1 MKGFLMFHKQHF
13 VFALISLFSTC
24 LVYGQSAQITGR
36 VSDGSGA
43 SVTNAKILVVNTET
57 GIERT
62 ATTSA
67 DGYYTVPL
75 LARGNYTVR
84 AQMAGFKETS
94 RKNLTLDE
102 GQNLRLD
109 LGLEIGQVSE
119 KIEVSGA
126 TPLLE
131 TESPTLSTVITNQK
145 ILDLPTVGRNPLQFA
160 LLVPGVRTAGS
171 YGDLPVSAFGG
182 GRASIAGGAAG
193 VNNYM
198 VDGIAAENFTSG
210 SLQTPLSVDATE
222 EFRLIVRN
230 PSAEYGRTG
239 GGIINLISKS
249 GTNQFHGSAYEFLRN
264 KVLRAN
270 DFFANRAGRARQPL
284 TFNQW
289 GATFGGP
296 IRKDK
301 TFFFFN
307 WEEFKQRSLATT
319 IRSVPTALQREG
331 NFSGTLTGAGA
342 LVQIFDPLSTR
353 VDPNNAANRLRT
365 QFPGNIIPANRLSP
379 TARAVNAFYP
389 AANTT
394 GALNTNANN
403 FFGAASSPL
412 DKRVFG
418 LRLDQYISPTRRL
431 AGRYTWDKV
440 TQGVP
445 NFYGNEAEIQTSDL
459 PLQRHSAF
467 VSYTDSLRPNLLF
480 DVRAGLNFYNPKR
493 ETRSLGFDATK
504 LALPASLNGYMQVQS
519 FPRFDMS
526 DMTSVGADQGDTLV
540 QSNKAFSYTASL
552 TWIQGKHTF
561 KFGSDNRVYQ
571 LNNTQGAAGASFS
584 FNRGFTQGPNPNT
597 AGAAS
602 GFGFASFMLGTPSGG
617 QVGFGAPV
625 TETVKNFAIF
635 AQDEW
640 KLTPKLTLNLGLRW
654 EIENGITDRFGHI
667 SNFDPEVRS
676 SINNLTLRG
685 GLAFPGVNGLS
696 RGHRDVEKTN
706 YQPRVG
712 FAWQFVPK
720 TVLRGGYSI
729 TYLPTSGIYVG
740 MDRTGFS
747 LNTPLVSS
755 IDGGFT
761 PNETLANP
769 FPNGKLSPIGSSQG
783 ALSLLGQGISGNLR
797 NIKRGYSQQTG
808 LSIQRE
814 IFRGWLVEAGY
825 MGNRGVH
832 LPGRR
837 TYDYLP
843 LRFQSLGTQLQ
854 QLVDNPFFGTISP
867 NLALGQR
874 QVTRATL
881 LDQYPQFAGASGYAT
896 LADSTYHA
904 ATLRVEKR
912 FSQGLSLLL
921 AYTYSKLI
929 DNNLGDGGSNFS
941 ESGDNSIR
949 DWDNISIERSVSTN
963 DLPQRLVVSA
973 SYEIPLPGGAAKVVK
988 AIAGGW
994 QVNAISSFQSGN
1006 VISVTQNGTAFG
1018 SNRPDAVGD
1027 PSREN
1032 PTIDGWLN
1040 RAAFVNT
1047 AAFTVGNVGRNLPRT
1062 RTDGLNNIDFS
1073 LLKSFTVRER
1083 FKFQFRVES
1092 FNLTNTPTFG
1102 NPNGNIDAGA
1112 FGTITGLA
1120 ANSGP
1125 RNIQLGLKLYF

>member
-1 MKGFLMFHKQHF
+1 MLHHRT
-13 VFALISLFSTC
+13 LSLLPILLFSAS
-24 LVYGQSAQITGR
+24 LLQAQSAQITGR
-36 VSDGSGA
+36 VSDDSGA
-43 SVTNAKILVVNTET
+43 SVANVRMLVVNTET
-57 GIERT
+57 GVERT
-62 ATTSA
+62 ATTNS

-75 LARGNYTVR
+75 LARGNYMVR
-84 AQMAGFKETS
+84 AQMAGFKETA

-102 GQNLRLD
+102 GQTLRLD
-109 LGLEIGQVSE
+109 LGLEVGQVTE
-119 KIEVSGA
+119 KIEVSGV

-230 PSAEYGRTG
+230 PSAEFGRTG
-239 GGIINLISKS
+239 GGIINLISKA

-319 IRSVPTALQREG
+319 IRSVPTPQQREG
-331 NFSGTLTGAGA
+331 NFSQTLTTAGA
-342 LVQIFDPLSTR
+342 PVQIFDPYSTR
-353 VDPNNAANRLRT
+353 PDPDNPANRLRT
-365 QFPGNIIPANRLSP
+365 QFPGNIIPASQISP

-394 GALNTNANN
+394 GAANTNANN

-418 LRLDQYISPTRRL
+418 LRLDQYVSPTRRL

-440 TQGVP
+440 TQGIP

-467 VSYTDSLRPNLLF
+467 VSYTDSLRSNLLL

-493 ETRSLGFDATK
+493 ETRSLGFDVTK
-504 LALPASLNGYMQVQS
+504 LALPARLNGLMQVQS
-519 FPRFDMS
+519 FPRFDIA
-526 DMTSVGADQGDTLV
+526 DMTSIGADQGDTLV

-552 TWIQGKHTF
+552 TWIQGKHSF

-571 LNNTQGAAGASFS
+571 LNNTQGAAGSS
-584 FNRGFTQGPNPNT
+584 FNFGRGFTQGPNPNT
-597 AGAAS
+597 AGAAV
-602 GFGFASFMLGTPSGG
+602 GFGFASFMLGTPGGG
-617 QVGFGAPV
+617 QVGYGAPV
-625 TETVKNFAIF
+625 TETVKNFAVF
-635 AQDEW
+635 AQDDW

-667 SNFDPEVRS
+667 SNFDPNATSTVNGLS
-676 SINNLTLRG
+676 LRG
-685 GLAFPGVNGLS
+685 GLAFPGVNGLA
-696 RGHRDVEKTN
+696 RGHRDAERTN
-706 YQPRVG
+706 FQPRVG
-712 FAWQFVPK
+712 FAWQFLPK
-720 TVLRGGYSI
+720 TVLRGGYGI

-740 MDRTGFS
+740 MDRSGFS

-769 FPNGKLSPIGSSQG
+769 FPNGKLNPVGSSQG
-783 ALSLLGQGISGNLR
+783 ALTLLGQGITGNLR

-808 LSIQRE
+808 LSLQRE
-814 IFRGWLVEAGY
+814 VFRGWLVEVGY

-837 TYDYLP
+837 TFDYLP
-843 LRFQSLGTQLQ
+843 LRNQVLGTQLQ
-854 QLVDNPFFGTISP
+854 QLVDNPFFGAVAA
-867 NLALGQR
+867 NLPLGQR

-881 LDQYPQFAGASGYAT
+881 LDTYPQFAGASGYAT

-904 ATLRVEKR
+904 GTMRIEKR
-912 FSQGLSLLL
+912 FSQGLSLLV
-921 AYTYSKLI
+921 AYTFSKLI

-941 ESGDNSIR
+941 ESGDNGIR
-949 DWDNISIERSVSTN
+949 DWDNIAIERSVSTN

-973 SYEIPLPGGAAKVVK
+973 SYEIPLPSSTPKALK

-1006 VISVTQNGTAFG
+1006 VIAVTQNGTAFG
-1018 SNRPDAVGD
+1018 SNRPNVIGD

-1032 PTIDGWLN
+1032 PTIDGWIN

-1047 AAFTVGNVGRNLPRT
+1047 PAFTVGNVGRNLPRT
-1062 RTDGLNNIDFS
+1062 RTDGLNNVDFS

-1102 NPNGNIDAGA
+1102 NPTGNIDSGA